1 MCKAGKYKKYA
12 FAADTCVLESPIS
25 IILLN
30 EKKYLNITHF
40 ETIIFWDEPTY
51 DQSSFNV
58 IYYYN
63 NLYYILYS
71 ISFYYLN

>member
-30 EKKYLNITHF
+30 EQKYLNITHF

-51 DQSSFNV
+51 NQV
-58 IYYYN
+58 LMLYITILIY
-63 NLYYILYS
+63 I
-71 ISFYYLN
+71 IYL

>member
-30 EKKYLNITHF
+30 EQKYLNITHF

-51 DQSSFNV
+51 NQV
-58 IYYYN
+58 LMLYITILIYIIYF
-63 NLYYILYS
+63 IQ
-71 ISFYYLN
+71 

>member
-25 IILLN
+25 IKIHNMKTFLDIIIH
-30 EKKYLNITHF
+30 Y

-51 DQSSFNV
+51 NQLS
-58 IYYYN
+58 
-63 NLYYILYS
+63 
-71 ISFYYLN
+71 